1 MQHFHAI
8 LHQLASLLELDNTV
22 FQEDQS
28 SWSLEI
34 DQRWNVHIVA
44 LDLREIVLFLR
55 VAPLSSPLLA
65 VSLLQ
70 ENLFTL
76 SNRMIRCGLDNMQSI
91 ILWNQQSISN
101 TDGGEL
107 YQVLL
112 SLIHKAEEI
121 EQMVQ
126 KVRR

>member
-1 MQHFHAI
+1 
-8 LHQLASLLELDNTV
+8 
-22 FQEDQS
+22 
-28 SWSLEI
+28 
-34 DQRWNVHIVA
+34 
-44 LDLREIVLFLR
+44 
-55 VAPLSSPLLA
+55 
-65 VSLLQ
+65 
-70 ENLFTL
+70 
-76 SNRMIRCGLDNMQSI
+76 MQSI

-126 KVRR
+126 KSEEITESESKAEVWTPLV